1 MLDLQA
7 VIGAGAAGL
16 VTARELQREGHS
28 VQVSLRPSE
37 VLNICFPFCEGP
49 LSEICC
55 TRRRYMRVL
64 PVWEASGTT
73 RRR

>member
-37 VLNICFPFCEGP
+37 VLSMCLPYCEGHC
-49 LSEICC
+49 LKYAAHGAGI
-55 TRRRYMRVL
+55 
-64 PVWEASGTT
+64 
-73 RRR
+73 